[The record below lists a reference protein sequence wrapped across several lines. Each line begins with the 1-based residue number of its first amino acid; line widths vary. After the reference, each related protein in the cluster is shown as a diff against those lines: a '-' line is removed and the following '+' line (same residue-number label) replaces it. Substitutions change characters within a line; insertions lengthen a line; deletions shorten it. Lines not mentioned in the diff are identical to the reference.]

1 MKTILSIFTT
11 GIKGSFRKKGSIAA
25 TILILIVPLM
35 YPLFWL
41 QAFWNP
47 YGNIS
52 NLPVAFI
59 NEDAGQIG
67 AGLEQQLENSTD
79 LKWTFTNREDGD
91 NGLRN
96 KSYYALFVIPSDF
109 SQKIGAAQTANIEV
123 YVDGKNNFMATLLA
137 SQIEKRLEEQLSQQI
152 SQSVVGKLPGGENLA
167 KFISNPVDGMT
178 TDINPVANT
187 GTGFAPYFS
196 SLALWIGAL
205 LISLVLG
212 RRVDKSKFPKVKG
225 WQLTLGRYML
235 FGVAG
240 LVQAA
245 LLTGIIYVLGISVSS
260 GFLTL
265 ICLWVSSLC
274 CIALVS
280 TLIAIFGMLGQ
291 MLSMFVL
298 IFQLTASG
306 GTFPTD
312 LTQGGLFMFL
322 HPIMP
327 FTYSVNSLRE
337 AISGVPING
346 GVIEQSVLIQLCVVV
361 AALIICALVETLRS
375 KKTVQKSEPEI
386 LEQEN
391 LPADGILES

>member
-1 MKTILSIFTT
+1 MKTVLSVFTT
-11 GIKGSFRKKGSIAA
+11 GVKLSFCKKGSIAA

-67 AGLEQQLENSTD
+67 AGLEQQLKNSAD
-79 LKWTFTNREDGD
+79 VKWMFTSREDGD
-91 NGLRN
+91 NGLKN
-96 KSYYALFVIPSDF
+96 KSYYALFVIPGDF
-109 SQKIGAAQTANIEV
+109 SQKISAAQSSNIEV
-123 YVDGKNNFMATLLA
+123 YVDGKNNFMAALLA

-152 SQSVVGKLPGGENLA
+152 SQSTAEKLLCGENLA
-167 KFISNPVDGMT
+167 RFISNPVDGVI

-212 RRVDKSKFPKVKG
+212 RRVEKCKFRKAKV

-235 FGVAG
+235 FCAAG
-240 LVQAA
+240 LIQAA
-245 LLTGIIYVLGISVSS
+245 FLTGIIYALGISVSN
-260 GFLTL
+260 GFLTY
-265 ICLWVSSLC
+265 ICLMVSSLC

-306 GTFPTD
+306 GTFPTN

-337 AISGVPING
+337 SISGVPING
-346 GVIEQSVLIQLCVVV
+346 GVIGQCVLIQLCVV
-361 AALIICALVETLRS
+361 AGALIICTLVETLRTKIS
-375 KKTVQKSEPEI
+375 VQKSEPEI

-391 LPADGILES
+391 LSEDGILEG